1 MSASL
6 PPVFLLAGPTASGK
20 SAHALQWAAQTG
32 GVIVNADSMQL
43 YHDVPILTA
52 RPSAADEAAAP
63 HRLYGHL
70 SGQDLWS
77 TGDWVRA
84 VKPYIDDALS
94 GGQPLCLVGGTGL
107 YFLSLI
113 RGLSEIPDI
122 DDAVRQKARQAY
134 ADMGEAAF
142 RALLRPH
149 DPAAEAR
156 IAANDRQR
164 LTRALEVF
172 WQTGRSLSDWQK
184 TNRPFVPQGRYQ
196 LTLLSPDRDTL
207 YRRCDQRF
215 TQMMAQGALEEVESL
230 MAKGLRPDWPI
241 MRVLGLS
248 ELCAYLRDEMTLE
261 AAIALAQQKT
271 RNYAKRQTTFFGNQ
285 FKG

>member
-1 MSASL
+1 MSASS

-20 SAHALQWAAQTG
+20 SAQALEWATQTG

-43 YHDVPILTA
+43 YRDVPTLTA
-52 RPSAADEAAAP
+52 RPSATDEAIAP
-63 HRLYGHL
+63 HRLYGVL
-70 SGQDLWS
+70 DGQQIWS

-84 VKPYIDDALS
+84 VKPYIDAALS

-122 DDAVRQKARQAY
+122 DDEVRQKARQAY
-134 ADMGEAAF
+134 EDMGEAPY
-142 RALLRPH
+142 RALLRQH
-149 DPAAEAR
+149 DPDAAAR
-156 IAANDRQR
+156 IAPNDRQR

-172 WQTGRSLSDWQK
+172 WQTGKPLSVWQQSN
-184 TNRPFVPQGRYQ
+184 TPVLTEGQYQ
-196 LTLLSPDRDTL
+196 LTILKPERETL
-207 YRRCDQRF
+207 YQRCDQRF
-215 TQMMAQGALEEVESL
+215 ELMLKNGALAEVESL
-230 MAKGLRPDWPI
+230 DAQGLKPDWPI

-248 ELCAYLRDEMTLE
+248 ELWAYLRDEMSLE

-285 FKG
+285 F

>member
-1 MSASL
+1 MSASS

-20 SAHALQWAAQTG
+20 SAHALDWAAQTG

-43 YHDVPILTA
+43 YRDVPLLTA

-63 HRLYGHL
+63 HHLYGIL
-70 SGQDLWS
+70 AADQLWS

-84 VKPYIDDALS
+84 IRPYIDAALS
-94 GGQPLCLVGGTGL
+94 GGVPLCLVGGTGL

-122 DDAVRQKARQAY
+122 DEDVRQKARQAY
-134 ADMGEAAF
+134 EEMGEDAF
-142 RALLRPH
+142 RALLHQH
-149 DPAAEAR
+149 DPDAAAR
-156 IAANDRQR
+156 IAPNDRQR

-172 WQTGRSLSDWQK
+172 WQTGKPLSVWQQSN
-184 TNRPFVPQGRYQ
+184 TPLLLEGQYE
-196 LTLLSPDRDTL
+196 LTILKPERDIL
-207 YRRCDQRF
+207 YARCDQRF
-215 TQMMAQGALEEVESL
+215 EMMIQNGALAEVESL
-230 MAKGLRPDWPI
+230 VANGLKPDWPI
-241 MRVLGLS
+241 MRVLGLN
-248 ELCAYLRDEMTLE
+248 ELWAYLRDEMSLE

-285 FKG
+285 FKV

>member
-1 MSASL
+1 MSASSL
-6 PPVFLLAGPTASGK
+6 PVFLLAGPTASGK
-20 SAHALQWAAQTG
+20 SAHALDWAAQTG

-43 YHDVPILTA
+43 YRDVPLLTA

-63 HRLYGHL
+63 HHLYGIL
-70 SGQDLWS
+70 EADQLWS

-94 GGQPLCLVGGTGL
+94 GGRPLCLVGGTGL

-122 DDAVRQKARQAY
+122 DEDVRQKARQAY
-134 ADMGEAAF
+134 EEMGEDAF
-142 RALLRPH
+142 RALLRQH
-149 DPAAEAR
+149 DPDAAAR
-156 IAANDRQR
+156 IAPNDRQR

-172 WQTGRSLSDWQK
+172 WQTGKPLSVWQK
-184 TNRPFVPQGRYQ
+184 SNTPLLQHGQYQ
-196 LTLLSPDRDTL
+196 LTILKPERDRL
-207 YRRCDQRF
+207 YARCDQRF
-215 TQMMAQGALEEVESL
+215 KLMIQNGALAEVESL
-230 MAKGLRPDWPI
+230 VANGLKPDWPI
-241 MRVLGLS
+241 LRVLGLN
-248 ELCAYLRDEMTLE
+248 ELWAYLRDDMSLE

-285 FKG
+285 FRV